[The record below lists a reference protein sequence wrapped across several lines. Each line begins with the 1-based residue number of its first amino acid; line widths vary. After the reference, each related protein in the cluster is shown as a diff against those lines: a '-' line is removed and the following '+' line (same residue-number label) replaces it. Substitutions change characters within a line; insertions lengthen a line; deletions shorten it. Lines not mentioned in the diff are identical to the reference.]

1 MFKVGDNIFYPLHG
15 AGTIE
20 SIEEKDIL
28 GESKKYYLMKM
39 PIGDVKVM
47 VPTENAENIG
57 VRDISDKSVVDEV
70 FKVFDMS
77 AEDEKVSWSK
87 RYRDNMDKMK
97 TGDLVEIADVVRSL
111 SFKQKEKGLSTGEK
125 KMLGNAKQ
133 ILLSELVLTNNQGK
147 EELEEIISDKI
158 QKAYEQKLATE
169 MEILN

>member
-1 MFKVGDNIFYPLHG
+1 MFNVGDNIFYPLHG

-28 GESKKYYLMKM
+28 GESKKYYIMKM

-57 VRDISDKSVVDEV
+57 VRDISDKTVVDEV

-77 AEDEKVSWSK
+77 SDDEKVSWSK

-133 ILLSELVLTNNQGK
+133 ILLSELVLTNNQDE
-147 EELEEIISDKI
+147 EELEEIITDKI
-158 QKAYEQKLATE
+158 QKAYEKKLATE
-169 MEILN
+169 MQILN

>member
-28 GESKKYYLMKM
+28 GESKKYYIMKM

-77 AEDEKVSWSK
+77 IDEEKVSWSK
-87 RYRDNMDKMK
+87 RYRDNMEKMK

-158 QKAYEQKLATE
+158 QKAYEQKLAID
-169 MEILN
+169 MKILN

>member
-28 GESKKYYLMKM
+28 GESKKYYIMKM

-97 TGDLVEIADVVRSL
+97 TGD
-111 SFKQKEKGLSTGEK
+111 
-125 KMLGNAKQ
+125 
-133 ILLSELVLTNNQGK
+133 
-147 EELEEIISDKI
+147 
-158 QKAYEQKLATE
+158 
-169 MEILN
+169 

>member
-28 GESKKYYLMKM
+28 GESKKYYIMKM

>member
-1 MFKVGDNIFYPLHG
+1 MFNVGDNIFYPLHG

-28 GESKKYYLMKM
+28 GESKKYYIMKM

-77 AEDEKVSWSK
+77 AEEEKISWSK

-133 ILLSELVLTNNQGK
+133 ILLSELVLTNNQDK

-169 MEILN
+169 MEILK